1 MSCWIN
7 NQKDEKTPVNSYLRF
22 LRWFFENCCMY
33 IDLVMSGINYISP
46 SAGVRCTTGS
56 SWLLFRCGG
65 YHTSPKNGSEGM
77 SNGKEITP
85 LQLVIQG
92 DLFIPY
98 SLRWMSRLNR
108 LDFGSRGITSPRK
121 ISESPGNSVRTLRV
135 SMVNFAFTTLMI
147 SSHPPDD
154 CLLVSARVR
163 QRKTRTARHGMGV
176 RTLPECESHGS

>member
-1 MSCWIN
+1 
-7 NQKDEKTPVNSYLRF
+7 
-22 LRWFFENCCMY
+22 
-33 IDLVMSGINYISP
+33 
-46 SAGVRCTTGS
+46 
-56 SWLLFRCGG
+56 
-65 YHTSPKNGSEGM
+65 M

-98 SLRWMSRLNR
+98 SYVECPILNR
-108 LDFGSRGITSPRK
+108 LDFGSRGITSP
-121 ISESPGNSVRTLRV
+121 ENQGSPGNSVRTLRV

-147 SSHPPDD
+147 SSHRPDD

-176 RTLPECESHGS
+176 RTLPECESRGS